1 MAKQQEYFMNNL
13 VMFKRIKF
21 KNALNNSAGRNNR
34 CGKNVNN
41 KKWTVLLKPWRF
53 GNKSNIK
60 L

>member
-13 VMFKRIKF
+13 VMFKRTKF

-41 KKWTVLLKPWRF
+41 KK
-53 GNKSNIK
+53 
-60 L
+60 